1 MQKDKQRGK
10 NDHKDSDT
18 RDYHSDTQQPKRD
31 KWNTKTQKSNSDGYY
46 GHSGIKGDKKCK
58 TITKRPQMTTNKHNL
73 KIMTD
78 TVPTV
83 I

>member
-31 KWNTKTQKSNSDGYY
+31 KWTNETPR
-46 GHSGIKGDKKCK
+46 HKKV
-58 TITKRPQMTTNKHNL
+58 TA
-73 KIMTD
+73 
-78 TVPTV
+78 TVTMATV
-83 I
+83 A